1 MNSHEQAL
9 ACIQANDII
18 GFRTVLSEIDDNV
31 HQGELLWTAANL
43 GRVDMVAD
51 LLMVTNSEYVEEAL
65 MVAVRFEQ
73 EECITLLLQH
83 ITTPPNS
90 ALWMACEQN
99 DVENVHLLLPH
110 CNIYQNNCVLEL
122 AVRTQN
128 QDLFNQ
134 VYADSNLDQ
143 WKSHL
148 SGTDEHRTML
158 RNNFQALY
166 IHYCVHENLPTTPST
181 VKRKM

>member
-18 GFRTVLSEIDDNV
+18 GFRTVLSEIDANA

-43 GRVDMVAD
+43 GCIDMVAD
-51 LLMVTNSEYVEEAL
+51 LLVVTDCQYYEDAL

-73 EECITLLLQH
+73 EKCIELLLQH
-83 ITTPPNS
+83 ITSSPDS
-90 ALWMACEQN
+90 ALWMACEHN
-99 DVENVHLLLPH
+99 NVEQVHQILPH

-166 IHYCVHENLPTTPST
+166 IHYCVHENLQTTPST